1 MSVQGFSSVVSGYRI
16 GAAGGE
22 RPDVSAMAKRISERL
37 DTDGD
42 GKLSKSEF
50 TSLKAP
56 PAREGQEAPDTEE
69 IFDRVDTD
77 GDGALTVDELSSDMA
92 ANKPSGPPPGGPG
105 GGPGGGGPGGGGPGA
120 ESSSASSATSEDE
133 TYEAADTNQDGTVSQ
148 AERLAWQIKQA
159 ISAYQA
165 SAEPQ
170 TATTTQQAWV

>member
-1 MSVQGFSSVVSGYRI
+1 MSVQGFSSVVSGYRTS
-16 GAAGGE
+16 AVGGE

-42 GKLSKSEF
+42 GRLSKSEF

-92 ANKPSGPPPGGPG
+92 ANKPSGPPPGGS
-105 GGPGGGGPGGGGPGA
+105 GGGPGGGGPGA
-120 ESSSASSATSEDE
+120 DSSSASSATSEDE